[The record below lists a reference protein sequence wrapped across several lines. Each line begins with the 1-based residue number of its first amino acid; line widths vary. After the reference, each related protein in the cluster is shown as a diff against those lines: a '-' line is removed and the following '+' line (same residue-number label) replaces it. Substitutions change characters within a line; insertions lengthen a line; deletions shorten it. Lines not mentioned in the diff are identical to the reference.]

1 MEDVKVGT
9 IRAVEV
15 SYAEAVKIIKA
26 ASRDEAM
33 AVDDVQQSVD
43 VSHLRDPEILI
54 VKVDFV
60 LFIVQVINCTGQ
72 TNKTSKKLEIVKA
85 AKRFW
90 DILDFTAETL

>member
-1 MEDVKVGT
+1 LSKQ
-9 IRAVEV
+9 RAD
-15 SYAEAVKIIKA
+15 
-26 ASRDEAM
+26 DEAM

-43 VSHLRDPEILI
+43 VSQLRDPEILI

-60 LFIVQVINCTGQ
+60 LFIGQVINFTGQ

-90 DILDFTAETL
+90 VLLDFTAETL